1 MNRREKNE
9 KLISALLVLA
19 LLVSSA
25 SIVFAEESAQLTSE
39 RVMERLA
46 AGDDAA
52 ADVFGQISNAA
63 LRLAEMT
70 AAVASV
76 KVDNQDDVDH
86 LNRILDAV
94 SEADAQNPDT
104 DEKLSIGVIKT
115 LEGLVIFEQQVD
127 EEGKHLDDVRQV
139 IQNFTTIHQSTESV
153 NAQTVNA
160 LYQSIQLTALLVAE
174 HATSQEMLEQVSGA
188 LTAFSADDQA
198 TETVQD
204 QLETGARWLCRMLTA
219 LAKLRDPDGSFLNE
233 INEMAAQTQA
243 DVDAQEGQNQ
253 RLATWL
259 IGCVKAMDV
268 VAREMGN

>member
-1 MNRREKNE
+1 MK

-115 LEGLVIFEQQVD
+115 LEGLSFSSSRWMR
-127 EEGKHLDDVRQV
+127 K
-139 IQNFTTIHQSTESV
+139 V
-153 NAQTVNA
+153 NILTMSGRLSKTSRPSIRAQRV
-160 LYQSIQLTALLVAE
+160 
-174 HATSQEMLEQVSGA
+174 
-188 LTAFSADDQA
+188 
-198 TETVQD
+198 
-204 QLETGARWLCRMLTA
+204 
-219 LAKLRDPDGSFLNE
+219 
-233 INEMAAQTQA
+233 
-243 DVDAQEGQNQ
+243 
-253 RLATWL
+253 
-259 IGCVKAMDV
+259 
-268 VAREMGN
+268 

>member
-76 KVDNQDDVDH
+76 KVDNQDDVEH

-160 LYQSIQLTALLVAE
+160 LYQSHTADGTACRGACHEPGNARTGERSSDGIQR
-174 HATSQEMLEQVSGA
+174 G
-188 LTAFSADDQA
+188 
-198 TETVQD
+198 
-204 QLETGARWLCRMLTA
+204 
-219 LAKLRDPDGSFLNE
+219 
-233 INEMAAQTQA
+233 
-243 DVDAQEGQNQ
+243 
-253 RLATWL
+253 
-259 IGCVKAMDV
+259 
-268 VAREMGN
+268 